1 MKYAVVIPAKNEQD
15 SIEETLLSIVNQSLA
30 PQICVVVDDG
40 STDRT
45 PAIVKSLAERHEQ
58 VRYHKNENRDSYKVG
73 GHVVEVFNI
82 GKGLIDEQNI
92 SYDYIIKMDADLSF
106 ERDFMQRIF
115 DKYGREDNLGIISG
129 TPWYYQDSKKV
140 FEYSPIWHTHGQFKI
155 YNRQCLQ
162 EMGGIKQMLGWDCAD
177 NIQAIEAGWKT
188 LATRDINYLM
198 HRRIGNK
205 SSLIKGRINQGKG
218 AYNLRYDPFYMIIK
232 LLHDLFKPPY
242 VVGSLAYLYG
252 YVKSMMNGKKD
263 RLSKQQRKILRRLL
277 WSSFLERAHSG
288 RFFLFQVAKRQLKTR

>member
-1 MKYAVVIPAKNEQD
+1 MKYAVVIPAKNEED
-15 SIEETLLSIVNQSLA
+15 SIGETLDSVINQSVP
-30 PQICVVVDDG
+30 PQLCVVVDDG
-40 STDRT
+40 STDQT
-45 PAIVKSLAERHEQ
+45 PAIVRSFADRYEQ
-58 VRYHKNENRDSYKVG
+58 VLYHKNENRNHYRVG
-73 GHVVEVFNI
+73 GHVVEVFYI
-82 GKGLIDEQNI
+82 GKNLIDRQNI
-92 SYDYIIKMDADLSF
+92 PYDYIIKMDADLSF
-106 ERDFMQRIF
+106 DREFMGRIF
-115 DKYGREDNLGIISG
+115 DKHGREDHLGIVSG
-129 TPWYYQDSKKV
+129 TPWYYQDGKKV

-188 LATRDINYLM
+188 LASRDVHYLM

-242 VVGSLAYLYG
+242 VVGSLAYFYG
-252 YVKSMMNGKKD
+252 YVKAMMNGKGG

-277 WSSFLERAHSG
+277 WSSLLERAQSG
-288 RFFLFQVAKRQLKTR
+288 RFFLFQMVKS